1 MKSIFSLSLESR
13 SYSEYISRVKKLKY
27 PFLIGTVIFSVLLIC
42 LFLYFKPSRRPN
54 IILILVDALRAD
66 HVGAYGYE
74 RNTTPVLDR
83 FARESVLFSR
93 AVSASNWTPVSTAS
107 MFSGLYAFSHGLVP
121 PSKDPGPALQMAIR
135 IGEGVEVLAER
146 LKRAGY
152 TTAAVSAN
160 SWHKEEFGFS
170 RGFGIFLV
178 DRTAYAN
185 DMNRYAFQVVKKI
198 VRKKKPFFLYLHYI
212 DPHTPYNP
220 PHSYE
225 KSFPAPLR
233 DQRYPGDVSSLIDL
247 YDGEI
252 QFVDRMIGEFFKK
265 LKKVGLYEETFII
278 VTADHGE
285 QFMERGQQGH
295 GEQLFMEEI
304 HIPLIMK
311 SGASPHRAHETVSN
325 IDIYSTILKAAR
337 LAIPENT
344 PSIPLQD
351 ERGLQKRAGVMS
363 ESFQA
368 FHYKSIITVDGKKL
382 IMDFGSPYKP
392 EYLSLPVEKIMAGA
406 KVVGV
411 FDLEKDPLEQTPLN
425 DERLERDLRGRLEK
439 ELRRALSLR
448 KPAQKGKI
456 SAETL
461 EELKSLGYLK

>member
-1 MKSIFSLSLESR
+1 
-13 SYSEYISRVKKLKY
+13 VKKLKHS
-27 PFLIGTVIFSVLLIC
+27 FLTGTLIFLVILIS
-42 LFLYFKPSRRPN
+42 LFFFFKPSRRPN
-54 IILILVDALRAD
+54 IIVILVDALRAD

-74 RNTTPVLDR
+74 RNTTPVIDR
-83 FARESVLFSR
+83 FARECVLFSR
-93 AVSASNWTPVSTAS
+93 ATSASNWTPVSTAS
-107 MFSGLYAFSHGLVP
+107 MLSGLYAFSHSLIP
-121 PSKDPGPALQMAIR
+121 PSKDTRPALQMALR
-135 IGEGVEVLAER
+135 LGLRLGDGVELLAER

-160 SWHKEEFGFS
+160 PWHNEEFGFF
-170 RGFGIFLV
+170 RGFGIFRV

-185 DMNRYAFQVVKKI
+185 DMNRYALQVVNEIIK
-198 VRKKKPFFLYLHYI
+198 KKKPFFLYLHYI
-212 DPHTPYNP
+212 DPHKPYNP
-220 PHSYE
+220 PHGYE
-225 KSFPAPLR
+225 KSFSAPLR
-233 DQRYPGDVSSLIDL
+233 DRRYPSDISSLINL

-252 QFVDRMIGEFFKK
+252 RFVDRRIGEFFEK
-265 LKKVGLYEETFII
+265 LKRIGLYNETFII

-295 GEQLFMEEI
+295 GEQLYMEEI
-304 HIPLIMK
+304 RIPLIMK
-311 SGASPHRAHETVSN
+311 SGASPHRVHETVSN

-337 LAIPENT
+337 LAMPENT

-351 ERGLQKRAGVMS
+351 ERRLRKRAGVMS

-382 IMDFGSPYKP
+382 IMDFGSPYKL
-392 EYLSLPVEKIMAGA
+392 EYLSLPVKNIMSGA

-425 DERLERDLRGRLEK
+425 DERLERELRGRLEK
-439 ELRRALSLR
+439 ELSWALSLR

-456 SAETL
+456 SA
-461 EELKSLGYLK
+461 KS

>member
-1 MKSIFSLSLESR
+1 MKSMNLESR
-13 SYSEYISRVKKLKY
+13 GYSEYISPVKKLKH
-27 PFLIGTVIFSVLLIC
+27 PFWIGTVIFSVLLIC
-42 LFLYFKPSRRPN
+42 IFLYLKPSRRPN
-54 IILILVDALRAD
+54 IILILFDALRAD

-83 FARESVLFSR
+83 FARECVLFSR
-93 AVSASNWTPVSTAS
+93 AVSASNWTPVSTAA
-107 MFSGLYAFSHGLVP
+107 MLSGLYAFSHGLIP
-121 PSKDPGPALQMAIR
+121 PSKDTGPALQMALR
-135 IGEGVEVLAER
+135 LGENVEVIAER

-160 SWHKEEFGFS
+160 SWHKDEFGFF
-170 RGFGIFLV
+170 RGFEIFRV

-185 DMNRYAFQVVKKI
+185 DINRYAFQVIKKMI
-198 VRKKKPFFLYLHYI
+198 RKKNPFFLYLHYI
-212 DPHTPYNP
+212 DPHKPYNP
-220 PHSYE
+220 PHAYE

-233 DQRYPGDVSSLIDL
+233 DRRYPGDISSLIDL
-247 YDGEI
+247 YDGEV
-252 QFVDRMIGEFFKK
+252 QFADRMIGELFEE
-265 LKKVGLYEETFII
+265 LRREGLYKETFII

-295 GEQLFMEEI
+295 GEQLYMEEI

-311 SGASPHRAHETVSN
+311 SGASPHRVHETVSN

-337 LAIPENT
+337 LAMPENA

-351 ERGLQKRAGVMS
+351 ERRLRKRAGVMS

-368 FHYKSIITVDGKKL
+368 FHEKSIITVDGKKL

-392 EYLSLPVEKIMAGA
+392 EYLSLPVETIMTGA

-425 DERLERDLRGRLEK
+425 DKRLEDELRGRLEK

-448 KPAQKGKI
+448 KPVQKGKI

>member
-1 MKSIFSLSLESR
+1 MNLELRGS
-13 SYSEYISRVKKLKY
+13 SVYISRMKKINH
-27 PFLIGTVIFSVLLIC
+27 PFWIGTVIVSVLLIT
-42 LFLYFKPSRRPN
+42 LFLFFKPGQRPN

-83 FARESVLFSR
+83 FARECVLFTR

-107 MFSGLYAFSHGLVP
+107 MLSGLYAFSHSLIP
-121 PSKDPGPALQMAIR
+121 PSKDTGPALEMALR

-160 SWHKEEFGFS
+160 SWHKEEFGFI
-170 RGFGIFLV
+170 RGFGSFRV

-185 DMNRYAFQVVKKI
+185 DINRYAFQVVKKMS
-198 VRKKKPFFLYLHYI
+198 RKKNPFFLYLHYI
-212 DPHTPYNP
+212 DPHKPYNP
-220 PHSYE
+220 PHAYE
-225 KSFPAPLR
+225 QSFPAPLR
-233 DQRYPGDVSSLIDL
+233 DQRYSGEISSLIDL

-252 QFVDRMIGEFFKK
+252 RFADRMIGEFFEE
-265 LKKVGLYEETFII
+265 LKRVGLYKKTFII

-295 GEQLFMEEI
+295 GEQLYMEEI
-304 HIPLIMK
+304 RIPLIMK
-311 SGASPHRAHETVSN
+311 SGTSPHRVHETVSN
-325 IDIYSTILKAAR
+325 IDIYSTALKAAR
-337 LAIPENT
+337 LAMPENT

-351 ERGLQKRAGVMS
+351 ERRLRKRTGVMS

-368 FHYKSIITVDGKKL
+368 FHYKSIITADGKKL

-392 EYLSLPVEKIMAGA
+392 EYLSLPVENIMTGA

-411 FDLEKDPLEQTPLN
+411 FDLEKDPFEQTPLN
-425 DERLERDLRGRLEK
+425 DERLERELRGRLEK
-439 ELRRALSLR
+439 ELYRALSLR
-448 KPAQKGKI
+448 KPARKGKI